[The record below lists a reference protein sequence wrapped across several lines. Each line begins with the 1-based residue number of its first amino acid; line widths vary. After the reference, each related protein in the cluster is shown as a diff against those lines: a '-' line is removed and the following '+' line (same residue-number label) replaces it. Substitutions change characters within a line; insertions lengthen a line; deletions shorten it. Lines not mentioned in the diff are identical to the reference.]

1 MVTSRFISHFSL
13 RFQQFLSLGISV
25 VLLVVLCL
33 PIRAQ
38 EAPPTQPPLS
48 ELVEQPYLQVLI
60 LAPQLDLS
68 RSEVADFRAELKR
81 QKELEQKRFESQE
94 KLLARTIEQWQRQLD
109 ALNRSASKDSEAMAK
124 QRKEAQCQILKLERE
139 KREKILARK
148 HGVPVAF
155 ENKLAKLDL
164 LAEWPAKEREIK
176 NIVASG
182 TARQRQYGNVEDIGI
197 RVIVK
202 DQEKDIKLGE
212 RAIQELKLYGLLP
225 KEFDDKDVNDF
236 VRVVAENIAVNS
248 DLKVPLKVTILESD
262 EINAFALPGGYL
274 FVNTGLIQHVR
285 TEAELAGVI
294 SHEIAHVTGRH
305 GARLMKRV
313 TIASI
318 IFEAAQVAAIIF
330 TGGIAGIGTYYA
342 LQYGFFG
349 LGLMLNLALLGVC
362 RDFEAEAD
370 QLGVQY
376 AWRAGYDPRG
386 FITFFDY
393 MASEKG
399 YVKSSSFFRTHP
411 PFFERIVSTFSEIA
425 YLPEP
430 EAQKIDSSEF
440 QAMKTRLNLLLEQKK
455 LEEKTKPSLK
465 RKIECD

>member
-1 MVTSRFISHFSL
+1 MVTSHPISHFSL
-13 RFQQFLSLGISV
+13 RFQQFLSLVISV

-33 PIRAQ
+33 PVRAQ
-38 EAPPTQPPLS
+38 EAPPTHPPLS

-109 ALNRSASKDSEAMAK
+109 ALNRSASKDSDAMAK

-248 DLKVPLKVTILESD
+248 DLKVPLKVT
-262 EINAFALPGGYL
+262 
-274 FVNTGLIQHVR
+274 
-285 TEAELAGVI
+285 
-294 SHEIAHVTGRH
+294 
-305 GARLMKRV
+305 
-313 TIASI
+313 
-318 IFEAAQVAAIIF
+318 
-330 TGGIAGIGTYYA
+330 
-342 LQYGFFG
+342 
-349 LGLMLNLALLGVC
+349 
-362 RDFEAEAD
+362 
-370 QLGVQY
+370 
-376 AWRAGYDPRG
+376 
-386 FITFFDY
+386 
-393 MASEKG
+393 
-399 YVKSSSFFRTHP
+399 
-411 PFFERIVSTFSEIA
+411 
-425 YLPEP
+425 
-430 EAQKIDSSEF
+430 
-440 QAMKTRLNLLLEQKK
+440 
-455 LEEKTKPSLK
+455 
-465 RKIECD
+465 